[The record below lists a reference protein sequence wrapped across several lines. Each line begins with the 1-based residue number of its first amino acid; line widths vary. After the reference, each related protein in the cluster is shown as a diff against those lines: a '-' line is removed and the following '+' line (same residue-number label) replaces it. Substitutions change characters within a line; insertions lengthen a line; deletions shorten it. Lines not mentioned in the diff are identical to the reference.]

1 MDQKTTSTDASSLN
15 LKVVPSLPLRAG
27 RHLTAWVRWH
37 TARVCTEDR
46 ALRHLR
52 ASPATGALRDAA

>member
-1 MDQKTTSTDASSLN
+1 MDQKTNSTDANSLN

-37 TARVCTEDR
+37 TARVCSEDR
-46 ALRHLR
+46 PLGT
-52 ASPATGALRDAA
+52 SPADGTLRTKSSG

>member
-1 MDQKTTSTDASSLN
+1 MDQKTSTDANPLS
-15 LKVVPSLPLRAG
+15 LKVVPSLSLRAG

-46 ALRHLR
+46 ALGTGPADGTLR
-52 ASPATGALRDAA
+52 TKRSA

>member
-46 ALRHLR
+46 ALGTGPVDGTLR
-52 ASPATGALRDAA
+52 TKRTV